1 MNKEEISILNYLK
14 QYLQD
19 KIDDGYHKLFY
30 GENDYDFKTI
40 DAINAIEELQHQ
52 LEEKDKVIDE
62 IEKRCIQEISAAT
75 IQYERHKRS
84 DTWQYIIAHKRIL
97 ETLERGKNVNSK

>member
-1 MNKEEISILNYLK
+1 MDKEEINILNYLK

-19 KIDDGYHKLFY
+19 KIDGGYHKLFY

-52 LEEKDKVIDE
+52 LEEKDKIIDE
-62 IEKRCIQEISAAT
+62 ILNHPFFTNDC
-75 IQYERHKRS
+75 
-84 DTWQYIIAHKRIL
+84 
-97 ETLERGKNVNSK
+97 